1 MWCVGKKTYEERGG
15 FFLFLEREGAVVCLH
30 FGGWRLGEENYSKI
44 FFWESVSLLFFYL
57 TMGGFLVCYPLD
69 FFLSLFLP
77 FTLAIIYTNTKIS
90 CPLLFSNFSQPSFY
104 FLPIHLF
111 SLLFLNCLEVGFP
124 KFKLILIPST
134 TTLCLLIK
142 KIYSSSSNLILF
154 L

>member
-1 MWCVGKKTYEERGG
+1 MCAFILVGGDLVKKITLR
-15 FFLFLEREGAVVCLH
+15 FLFLGER
-30 FGGWRLGEENYSKI
+30 
-44 FFWESVSLLFFYL
+44 VSSFLLFNDGWFFSVL
-57 TMGGFLVCYPLD
+57 SSR

-111 SLLFLNCLEVGFP
+111 SLFFLNCLEVGFP

-142 KIYSSSSNLILF
+142 KITHFLLI
-154 L
+154 